1 MALTDGVVWGMFRAV
16 AATASLEQCSSGGL
30 DDDGG
35 GVGGGR
41 GTCLTLVWGIRKTNF
56 KFSSFSLSLIP
67 FFVVC
72 LSVGPSCHRGH
83 QRRRVHISRLP
94 RAPTCTHET
103 KSKADRFFLPL
114 PKGLQAARSPSD
126 YLQWLPLH
134 RRRSLSLLPCVF
146 GPPPLLS
153 LFSSI
158 LPPSMLHSHCSLPKN
173 FFA

>member
-16 AATASLEQCSSGGL
+16 AATASLEQCSCGGL

-35 GVGGGR
+35 GVGGGS

-56 KFSSFSLSLIP
+56 KFSSFSLFLIP

-94 RAPTCTHET
+94 RALACTHET

-134 RRRSLSLLPCVF
+134 RRRSLPLLPRVF
-146 GPPPLLS
+146 GPPLS